1 MEPGINS
8 FHNSVESEE
17 GRAGA
22 DPVSVVSDRKQ
33 GVRTQILLIVAM
45 SVITAGATLVSLLAI
60 RGPLEALIR
69 QNLSSDLNHSL
80 TFFENMQ
87 AQHLAALDR
96 ENALLAD
103 LPSLKALMTTS
114 DERTIENG
122 GVEFWKVSG
131 NDLFALADRDG
142 NVKAAYLKDGS
153 ADAVFRSQLQHLL
166 TFRKANFLVS
176 SRGLFGCSV
185 QPLYFGS
192 QTEGALLGY
201 VISGFAIDH
210 ESVVELGVTT
220 DVKAVFRS
228 GDRVLVGTLPQM
240 SVTQMQAMEPQGS
253 TSPGPLGTLV
263 VSGEHFLAASHDLSS
278 RSTAPL
284 TLVEMKSLDQEERT
298 IRQIDRLV
306 LLAGGLA
313 LVLGSVLM
321 LVLARFVT
329 RPLEQLASGVRAFAT
344 GNSAHLLPYRGTHE
358 VRELSAAFARMR
370 REILQANQA
379 LLESERLATIG
390 RMAGSV
396 SHDLRHYL
404 AAIYANSE
412 FLASDSVPKAE
423 RDEVLEE
430 IRNAVTGTTEML
442 ESLLM
447 FGRTG
452 AGLRRSRQSIAIL
465 AERALHLVR
474 AHPDAAHVEL
484 NLYADEPSTTEA
496 FVDAKQIE
504 RAIYNLLLNACQASR
519 PDGESAHVDV
529 AVQGRDLEVD
539 IDVTDNGIGV
549 PHTILTTLFEPF
561 VSEGKQKGSGLGLTL
576 TQSIAVEHGG
586 SVILARN
593 VPGKTVFR
601 MQIPRASP
609 NPNSLVG
616 SGGHVEEK

>member
-8 FHNSVESEE
+8 FRNPVGNER

-22 DPVSVVSDRKQ
+22 DPVSIVSDRTP
-33 GVRTQILLIVAM
+33 GIRTQFLLVLAM

-60 RGPLEALIR
+60 RGSLQALIT
-69 QNLSSDLNHSL
+69 QNLSADLSHSL
-80 TFFENMQ
+80 TLYGNMQ

-114 DERTIENG
+114 DARTIENG
-122 GVEFWKVSG
+122 GVEFWKISG
-131 NDLFALADRDG
+131 NELFALADRDG
-142 NVKAAYLKDGS
+142 NVKAAYLKDNS
-153 ADAVFRSQLQHLL
+153 ADAIFRSQLQRLL
-166 TFRKANFLVS
+166 AVRKANFFVS
-176 SRGLFGCSV
+176 SKGLFGCSV
-185 QPLYFGS
+185 QPIYFGS
-192 QTEGALLGY
+192 EAQGTLLGY

-210 ESVVELGVTT
+210 ESVEELSAAT
-220 DVKAVFRS
+220 DVKAMFRS
-228 GDRVLVGTLPQM
+228 GNRILAGSLARISD
-240 SVTQMQAMEPQGS
+240 METPSINLASS
-253 TSPGPLGTLV
+253 TPSGQPGALV
-263 VSGEHFLAASHDLSS
+263 VNGERFLAVAHDLTS

-284 TLVEMKSLDQEERT
+284 TLIEMKSLDQEEQT

-306 LLAGGLA
+306 LLAGALA
-313 LVLGSVLM
+313 LALGTILM
-321 LVLARFVT
+321 LALARFVT
-329 RPLEQLASGVRAFAT
+329 RPLEQLASGVRAFAS
-344 GNSAHLLPYRGTHE
+344 GNSTHLLPYRGTRE
-358 VRELSAAFARMR
+358 VRELSTAIARMR

-412 FLASDSVPKAE
+412 FLASDSVPLAE
-423 RDEVLEE
+423 RNEVLAE
-430 IRNAVTGTTEML
+430 IRNAVDGTTEML

-452 AGLRRSRQSIAIL
+452 AGLRRSRQSIALL

-474 AHPDAAHVEL
+474 SHPDAAHVEF
-484 NLYADEPSTTEA
+484 NLQTDEPALSEA

-504 RAIYNLLLNACQASR
+504 RAIYNLLLNACQAPR
-519 PDGESAHVDV
+519 PEGACAQVAIAVQARALEVEVDV
-529 AVQGRDLEVD
+529 S
-539 IDVTDNGIGV
+539 DNGNGV
-549 PHTILTTLFEPF
+549 PPSILSTLFEPF

-586 SVILARN
+586 SVTLARN
-593 VPGKTVFR
+593 VPGMTVFR
-601 MQIPRASP
+601 MQIPRNSP
-609 NPNSLVG
+609 NPESLVG
-616 SGGHVEEK
+616 SEEHVEEK

>member
-8 FHNSVESEE
+8 FHNSVESEG

-22 DPVSVVSDRKQ
+22 DPVNVVTDRKQ
-33 GVRTQILLIVAM
+33 GIRTQILLILAM

-60 RGPLEALIR
+60 RGSLQALIT
-69 QNLSSDLNHSL
+69 QNLSSDLRHSL
-80 TFFENMQ
+80 TIFENMQ

-114 DERTIENG
+114 DQRTIADG

-131 NDLFALADRDG
+131 SDLFALADRDG
-142 NVKAAYLKDGS
+142 NVKAAYLKDAS
-153 ADAVFRSQLQHLL
+153 ADAVFRSELQRLFAL
-166 TFRKANFLVS
+166 RKANFLVS
-176 SRGLFGCSV
+176 SKGLFGCSV

-192 QTEGALLGY
+192 QTEGTLLGY
-201 VISGFAIDH
+201 VISGFAINR
-210 ESVVELGVTT
+210 ESVDGLSGTT

-228 GDRVLVGTLPQM
+228 GDRILAGSLSGTNDTAVP
-240 SVTQMQAMEPQGS
+240 S
-253 TSPGPLGTLV
+253 TSPTDAPSSGQPNTLV
-263 VSGEHFLAASHDLSS
+263 VNGERFLAVSHDLSA

-284 TLVEMKSLDQEERT
+284 NLIEMKSLDQEERT
-298 IRQIDRLV
+298 VRQIDRLV
-306 LLAGGLA
+306 LLAGALA
-313 LVLGSVLM
+313 LLLGTVLM
-321 LVLARFVT
+321 LALARFVT
-329 RPLEQLASGVRAFAT
+329 RPLEQLASGVRAFAS
-344 GNSAHLLPYRGTHE
+344 GNSTHLLPYRGTHE
-358 VRELSAAFARMR
+358 VRELSTAFARMR
-370 REILQANQA
+370 REILQANHA

-423 RDEVLEE
+423 RNEVLAE
-430 IRNAVTGTTEML
+430 IRNAVNGTTEML

-452 AGLRRSRQSIAIL
+452 AGLRRTRQSIAIL

-474 AHPDAAHVEL
+474 SHPDAAHVEFSL
-484 NLYADEPSTTEA
+484 HADEPVATEA
-496 FVDAKQIE
+496 FVDPKQIE
-504 RAIYNLLLNACQASR
+504 RAIYNLLLNACQAPR
-519 PDGESAHVDV
+519 PEGVSASVTLAILGHDH
-529 AVQGRDLEVD
+529 EVE
-539 IDVTDNGIGV
+539 IDVNDNGIGV
-549 PHTILTTLFEPF
+549 PHSILTTLFEPF
-561 VSEGKQKGSGLGLTL
+561 VSEGKHKGSGLGLTL

-586 SVILARN
+586 SVTLARN
-593 VPGKTVFR
+593 VPGETVFR

-609 NPNSLVG
+609 RPDSLVG
-616 SGGHVEEK
+616 SGEHVEEK

>member
-8 FHNSVESEE
+8 FHNSVENER

-33 GVRTQILLIVAM
+33 GIRTQILLILAM
-45 SVITAGATLVSLLAI
+45 SLITAAATIVSLFAI
-60 RGPLEALIR
+60 RGSLQALIT
-69 QNLSSDLNHSL
+69 QNLSSDLRHSL
-80 TFFENMQ
+80 TIFENEQ

-114 DERTIENG
+114 DERTIEDG

-142 NVKAAYLKDGS
+142 NVKAVYLKSGS
-153 ADAVFRSQLQHLL
+153 ADAVFRADLKRLFAL
-166 TFRKANFLVS
+166 RRANFLVS
-176 SRGLFGCSV
+176 SKGLFGCSV

-192 QTEGALLGY
+192 QTEGTLLGY

-210 ESVVELGVTT
+210 ESVEGLSGATE
-220 DVKAVFRS
+220 VKAVFRS
-228 GDRVLVGTLPQM
+228 GDRILAGSLTKINGTDRP
-240 SVTQMQAMEPQGS
+240 TI
-253 TSPGPLGTLV
+253 SPGISNSPGQPGTLV
-263 VSGEHFLAASHDLSS
+263 VNGERFLAVSHDLSS

-284 TLVEMKSLDQEERT
+284 TLIEMKSLDQEERT

-306 LLAGGLA
+306 LLAGALS
-313 LVLGSVLM
+313 LVLGTVLM
-321 LVLARFVT
+321 LALARFVT
-329 RPLEQLASGVRAFAT
+329 RPLEQLASGVRAFAS
-344 GNSAHLLPYRGTHE
+344 GNSTHLLPYRGTRE

-430 IRNAVTGTTEML
+430 IRNAVNGTTEML

-474 AHPDAAHVEL
+474 AHPDAAHVEFSL
-484 NLYADEPSTTEA
+484 HAEEPATTEA

-504 RAIYNLLLNACQASR
+504 RAIYNLLLNACQAPR
-519 PDGESAHVDV
+519 PEGESAQVDV
-529 AVQGRDLEVD
+529 AVQGRGLEVD
-539 IDVTDNGIGV
+539 VDVTDNGNGV
-549 PHTILTTLFEPF
+549 PHSILTTLFEPF
-561 VSEGKQKGSGLGLTL
+561 VSEGKHKGSGLGLTL

-609 NPNSLVG
+609 NPNTLVG

>member
-8 FHNSVESEE
+8 FHDPVESER

-33 GVRTQILLIVAM
+33 GIRTQILLVLAM

-60 RGPLEALIR
+60 RGSLQALIT
-69 QNLSSDLNHSL
+69 QNLSSDLRHSL
-80 TFFENMQ
+80 TIFENMQ

-96 ENALLAD
+96 ENAVIARE
-103 LPSLKALMTTS
+103 PRLKALMTTS
-114 DERTIENG
+114 DERTIEDG
-122 GVEFWKVSG
+122 GVEFWKVGG
-131 NDLFALADRDG
+131 NELFALADRDG
-142 NVKAAYLKDGS
+142 NVKAAYLKDAS
-153 ADAVFRSQLQHLL
+153 ADAVFRSELQRLFAL
-166 TFRKANFLVS
+166 RKANFLVS
-176 SRGLFGCSV
+176 SKGLFGCSV

-192 QTEGALLGY
+192 QAEGTLLGY
-201 VISGFAIDH
+201 VISGFAIDR
-210 ESVVELGVTT
+210 ESVDGLSGTT

-228 GDRVLVGTLPQM
+228 GDRILAGSFSGTNSGLP
-240 SVTQMQAMEPQGS
+240 SINLASAP
-253 TSPGPLGTLV
+253 SPGQPNTLV
-263 VSGEHFLAASHDLSS
+263 VNGEHFLAVAHDLSS

-284 TLVEMKSLDQEERT
+284 LLIEMKSLDQEERT

-306 LLAGGLA
+306 LLAGALA
-313 LVLGSVLM
+313 LLLGTVLM
-321 LVLARFVT
+321 LALARFVT
-329 RPLEQLASGVRAFAT
+329 RPLEQLASGVRAFAS
-344 GNSAHLLPYRGTHE
+344 GNSTHLLPYRGTRE

-370 REILQANQA
+370 REILQANHA

-423 RDEVLEE
+423 RNEVLAE
-430 IRNAVTGTTEML
+430 IRSAVNGTTEML

-452 AGLRRSRQSIAIL
+452 AGLRRSRQSIAVL

-474 AHPDAAHVEL
+474 SHPDAANVEISL
-484 NLYADEPSTTEA
+484 HADEPVGTQA
-496 FVDAKQIE
+496 FVDPKQIE
-504 RAIYNLLLNACQASR
+504 RAIYNLLLNACQAPR
-519 PDGESAHVDV
+519 PEGASAEV
-529 AVQGRDLEVD
+529 AIAVLGHDHEVE
-539 IDVTDNGIGV
+539 IDVSDNGNGV
-549 PHTILTTLFEPF
+549 PQSILTTLFEPF
-561 VSEGKQKGSGLGLTL
+561 VSEGKHKGSGLGLTL

-586 SVILARN
+586 SVTLARN
-593 VPGKTVFR
+593 VPGETIFR

-609 NPNSLVG
+609 SPDSLVG
-616 SGGHVEEK
+616 SGEHVEEK